1 MKSTAVQVSVIL
13 TTIFGRAHAFVPH
26 QRALSSS
33 SSTPLSPLSS
43 SPTTLSAKKGKIE
56 PIPNEF
62 SRPLRTETILGPRRK
77 DYKIDIQAQDDELTN
92 LAKRFKLSNIQ
103 SLRAALTL
111 SRDRS
116 SPHNKG
122 PDGNYVECIQVRGEI
137 AATVVQTCVRTNEDF
152 EVDLE
157 FDLNSI
163 VKACGIQEEEED
175 LDLGG
180 TGMSAADLEA
190 ALTNGGNGG
199 GGGRSQRNPRNK
211 KKKKRR
217 KGVDMRDSNA
227 SLNELRMKEIE
238 DLLQDYDLEED
249 IVEDENIFGHDGML
263 DVGELVAQTF
273 RLKLDP
279 YPKKPGSEP
288 VSYSITG

>member
-1 MKSTAVQVSVIL
+1 M
-13 TTIFGRAHAFVPH
+13 
-26 QRALSSS
+26 
-33 SSTPLSPLSS
+33 
-43 SPTTLSAKKGKIE
+43 
-56 PIPNEF
+56 
-62 SRPLRTETILGPRRK
+62 
-77 DYKIDIQAQDDELTN
+77 
-92 LAKRFKLSNIQ
+92 
-103 SLRAALTL
+103 
-111 SRDRS
+111 
-116 SPHNKG
+116 
-122 PDGNYVECIQVRGEI
+122 
-137 AATVVQTCVRTNEDF
+137 
-152 EVDLE
+152 DLE

-163 VKACGIQEEEED
+163 VKASGIQEEEEED

-190 ALTNGGNGG
+190 ALINGGNGG
-199 GGGRSQRNPRNK
+199 GGGRSQRNQRNNK